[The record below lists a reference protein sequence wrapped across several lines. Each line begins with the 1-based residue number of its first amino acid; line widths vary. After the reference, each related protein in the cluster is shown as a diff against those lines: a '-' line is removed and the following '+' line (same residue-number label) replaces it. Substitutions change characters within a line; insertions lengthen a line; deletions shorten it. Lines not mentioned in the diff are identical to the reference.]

1 MGRYLQSRDG
11 EIVVPEPSW
20 CKILVRNASD
30 FGQEPEKS
38 QRRRNLAATNA
49 SSASL
54 RSENDERKSAV
65 EMTPRGKRGKLAFGF
80 GVFHSFHGASIQR
93 RFSYSRSRSAA
104 KPRMRSSPL
113 GYIFF

>member
-20 CKILVRNASD
+20 CKMVRNASD

-38 QRRRNLAATNA
+38 QRRRNPAATNA

-65 EMTPRGKRGKLAFGF
+65 EMTRRGKRGKLQNQKR
-80 GVFHSFHGASIQR
+80 VFHSFHRAWKSGKSKDAGFPHFHRAGGGLISLR
-93 RFSYSRSRSAA
+93 
-104 KPRMRSSPL
+104 KDKT
-113 GYIFF
+113 